1 MLLLEK
7 HLRSD
12 KVNSFII
19 KQKLPSL
26 NDTLRYNR
34 SNKYLGAQFKK
45 EIEEA
50 IGWAIRQALTSGTLH
65 KTTRPVVI
73 NILWHEKSK
82 RRDVDNIQSSQKFI
96 LDALVKKGVLV
107 DDNRNYVKQIHHQ
120 IIDDKRDFVEVELME
135 V

>member
-1 MLLLEK
+1 VIIINTL
-7 HLRSD
+7 
-12 KVNSFII
+12 VI

-34 SNKYLGAQFKK
+34 TNKYLGAQFKK

-50 IGWAIRQALTSGTLH
+50 IGWAIRQALTSKKLH
-65 KTTRPVVI
+65 KVTQPVII
-73 NILWHEKSK
+73 NIKWHEKSK

-96 LDALVKKGVLV
+96 LDALVKKGVLI
-107 DDNRNYVKQIHHQ
+107 DDNRNYVKQIHHEV
-120 IIDDKRDFVEVELME
+120 IDDVRDYVEVELME